1 MKFSSL
7 VWTVAL
13 AGVVA
18 CGGEEGERVEL
29 GAPQQQERA
38 DARANWS
45 PELTARVDDANTA
58 YAAGD
63 YQEAADIFRSITEE
77 QPELGVAWFGLSMA
91 ERAMGNEEAAAEALA
106 RSEELSP
113 GLGRM
118 HEAATDSTARAPGMP
133 QGHPTMPMGDSAA
146 MPTTTGG

>member
-1 MKFSSL
+1 MRFSSW

-13 AGVVA
+13 ASVVA

-29 GAPQQQERA
+29 GEPQQQERA

-45 PELTARVDDANTA
+45 PELTARIDDANTA

-63 YQEAADIFRSITEE
+63 YEDAAEMWRSITDE

-91 ERAMGNEEAAAEALA
+91 ERAMGNTEAADEALA
-106 RSEELSP
+106 RSEELAP

-118 HEAATDSTARAPGMP
+118 HQAATDSTARAPGMP
-133 QGHPTMPMGDSAA
+133 QGHPSVGGDSMAPPA
-146 MPTTTGG
+146 TTGG

>member
-1 MKFSSL
+1 L
-7 VWTVAL
+7 IWTVAL
-13 AGVVA
+13 AGMVA

-45 PELTARVDDANTA
+45 PELTARIDDANTA

-63 YQEAADIFRSITEE
+63 YQEAADNFRAITEE

-106 RSEELSP
+106 RSEELAP

-118 HEAATDSTARAPGMP
+118 HEAATDSTMRAPGMP
-133 QGHPTMPMGDSAA
+133 QGHPPMGGDSMAA
-146 MPTTTGG
+146 PTTTGG